1 MSSRVCMR
9 TSLVSNIL
17 LLGPVALTLL
27 GSWSKRQNVSSTLDL
42 LSQKLSLSGILG
54 NSFPLKFE
62 RYCSSD
68 LLFMAFSFT
77 DYIFLHGQKC
87 SSWQPMCPRL
97 LAGIWTGLLW
107 QQTHLPM
114 LPKLK
119 LSGL

>member
-27 GSWSKRQNVSSTLDL
+27 GSWFKRQNVSSTLDL
-42 LSQKLSLSGILG
+42 LSQKLSLSKILG

-62 RYCSSD
+62 RYCSSR
-68 LLFMAFSFT
+68 FATMAFSFT

-87 SSWQPMCPRL
+87 SCLQPLCPRL

-107 QQTHLPM
+107 QQTQLHM
-114 LPKLK
+114 LPKFKVSDL
-119 LSGL
+119 